1 MEVNNTNN
9 NNNSKYKN
17 NTCIIII
24 LFILAFGAF
33 SGIYFLHTKNIES
46 RFNKALENYS
56 LNIQTIIS
64 NTTVDKTVTTNESE
78 NTITINNEFIISEEI
93 ANNFKSTFDINTR
106 MLESS
111 MSEIMKNSN
120 DVLSFWFAFLSVIMI
135 VFTFA
140 GIFINNNIL
149 SESKEKLEDVNNK
162 AHEIIEKNSE
172 AALNSIDKLKIE
184 FNNSINSIQEKS
196 NQMISDIKEKA
207 HIESNQL
214 INSIKKQAEEETKK
228 LIEENNRNIK
238 ISNLFNSAYQS
249 YNNKEYDKAIN
260 YYNQIIEIIDDLLKG
275 YDENSE
281 EYSKYKNNYLIAYNN
296 RANAKSDLGLYE
308 EAIKDFDKAI
318 KLNPNNSNTY
328 NNMGII
334 KNYLG
339 QYKKAI
345 KDFDKAIELNPNN
358 FMAYYN
364 KGLAKSDLG
373 HNEEAYNNFIKGY
386 DLADDTLKKSMNKGL
401 LV

>member
-17 NTCIIII
+17 NTCIMII

-318 KLNPNNSNTY
+318 
-328 NNMGII
+328 
-334 KNYLG
+334 
-339 QYKKAI
+339 
-345 KDFDKAIELNPNN
+345 ELNPNN

-386 DLADDTLKKSMNKGL
+386 DLADDTSKKEYEQRIIGLARDGNETAIKICDEKGWKY
-401 LV
+401 

>member
-318 KLNPNNSNTY
+318 
-328 NNMGII
+328 
-334 KNYLG
+334 
-339 QYKKAI
+339 
-345 KDFDKAIELNPNN
+345 ELNPNN

-386 DLADDTLKKSMNKGL
+386 DLADDTSKKEYEQRIIGLARDGNETAIKICDEKGWKY
-401 LV
+401 

>member
-1 MEVNNTNN
+1 
-9 NNNSKYKN
+9 
-17 NTCIIII
+17 
-24 LFILAFGAF
+24 
-33 SGIYFLHTKNIES
+33 
-46 RFNKALENYS
+46 
-56 LNIQTIIS
+56 
-64 NTTVDKTVTTNESE
+64 
-78 NTITINNEFIISEEI
+78 
-93 ANNFKSTFDINTR
+93 
-106 MLESS
+106 
-111 MSEIMKNSN
+111 
-120 DVLSFWFAFLSVIMI
+120 
-135 VFTFA
+135 
-140 GIFINNNIL
+140 
-149 SESKEKLEDVNNK
+149 
-162 AHEIIEKNSE
+162 
-172 AALNSIDKLKIE
+172 
-184 FNNSINSIQEKS
+184 
-196 NQMISDIKEKA
+196 MISDIKEKA

-318 KLNPNNSNTY
+318 
-328 NNMGII
+328 
-334 KNYLG
+334 
-339 QYKKAI
+339 
-345 KDFDKAIELNPNN
+345 ELNPNN

-386 DLADDTLKKSMNKGL
+386 DLADDTSKKEYKQRIIDLARDGNETAIKICDEKGWKY
-401 LV
+401 

>member
-17 NTCIIII
+17 NTCIMII

-318 KLNPNNSNTY
+318 
-328 NNMGII
+328 
-334 KNYLG
+334 
-339 QYKKAI
+339 
-345 KDFDKAIELNPNN
+345 ELNPNN

-364 KGLAKSDLG
+364 KGLAKSDLV

-386 DLADDTLKKSMNKGL
+386 DLADDTSKKEYEQRIIGLARDGNETAIKICDEKGWKY
-401 LV
+401 